1 MSWLARS
8 LASSLRLSP
17 SDEEQEP
24 ITTLNRESETE
35 AESESESDNTNRT
48 VKEDLSDLTQTL
60 TRQFWGVASF
70 LSSQNLTSG
79 SSSSDDHLT
88 NVESPRID
96 GIKNDFAEIGN
107 QLKSSISLI
116 SSAKVVSEVSK
127 IATSFL
133 QFGSE
138 VEDGDEEIDEEV
150 VFFVKNLCMHPKT
163 WLDFPEFDADG
174 K

>member
-17 SDEEQEP
+17 SDEEQEH
-24 ITTLNRESETE
+24 TTTSDR
-35 AESESESDNTNRT
+35 ESESEESESDDTNRT

-70 LSSQNLTSG
+70 LSSQNPSAG
-79 SSSSDDHLT
+79 SSSSDDHPAIA
-88 NVESPRID
+88 ESPRID

-107 QLKSSISLI
+107 QFKSSISLI
-116 SSAKVVSEVSK
+116 SSAKLVSEVSK

-133 QFGSE
+133 HFGSE
-138 VEDGDEEIDEEV
+138 EEEDGDEGVDEEV
-150 VFFVKNLCMHPKT
+150 VIFVKNLSMHPKT
-163 WLDFPEFDADG
+163 WLDFPEFDAGG